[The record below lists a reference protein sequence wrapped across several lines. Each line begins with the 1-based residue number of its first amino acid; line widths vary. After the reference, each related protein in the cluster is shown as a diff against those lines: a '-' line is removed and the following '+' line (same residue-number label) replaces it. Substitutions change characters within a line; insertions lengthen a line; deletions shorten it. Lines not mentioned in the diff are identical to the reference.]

1 MILGFYLYTI
11 IDILDLMKTAY
22 IFHDAFCDPFSEWY
36 PWMKETLES
45 KGYLVIVPKFPSP
58 AGQSY
63 ESWKVVIKNYINT
76 FDADTIIIGHGTG
89 GVFAMRIIQD
99 ITQKIQGL
107 FLVASYGEP
116 IGNIGY
122 DRINKTFYE
131 PALDWSKI
139 KSHVTTIRIF
149 AGDQD
154 PFVPLAIT
162 ERLAEGLGESVETI
176 PEGGHLG
183 KAAGFT
189 QLIPV
194 VSRIFESLS
203 EIDRSISI
211 EKNPELEEV
220 TESQPV
226 TPIANLATQPLNHE
240 PVQQPAHN
248 PELKAHTMYQDMSHL
263 VNSNKG
269 SVTSSLLTKART
281 DKAIAQAAS
290 PASGKNIMYTILSI
304 FMIGATLGIVI
315 FLIQKYAPPAVIAPT
330 PEVLSLIKAEE
341 HKKIMITGEP
351 VFLLDQKIRNTFEE
365 KMTDDTLRDIY
376 YVTPT
381 GRASFTDLVNA
392 LGITNLPTG
401 LTDEFPSSE
410 KGIPV
415 FMHGIST
422 KNQVARHFLVI
433 KINNYDVTFSF
444 MKQWERT
451 MLKDLGPLMNISSDF
466 LKTRLGKDV
475 FQDELLQ
482 NKNVRT
488 LRYHKPTTIS
498 LDDTPSSD
506 TSSTT
511 TSALDSI
518 SSTVQTIVA
527 NNPFANQAAPYQEN
541 DLMLAYFFLNEKTLI
556 ITDNLEII
564 PELLKRYANS
574 QIYQ

>member
-1 MILGFYLYTI
+1 
-11 IDILDLMKTAY
+11 MKTAY

-63 ESWKVVIKNYINT
+63 ESWKAVMKNYIGT
-76 FDADTIIIGHGTG
+76 FDSETIIIGHGTG
-89 GVFAMRIIQD
+89 GTFAMRVVQEL
-99 ITQKIQGL
+99 TQKIQGL

-131 PALDWSKI
+131 PALDWKKI
-139 KSHVTTIRIF
+139 KDHANIIRVF

-154 PFVPLAIT
+154 PFVPVTIT
-162 ERLAEGLGESVETI
+162 ERLAESLNETIETI

-194 VSRIFESLS
+194 ASRIFESLS

-211 EKNPELEEV
+211 EKNPEVEIEQSSVATPTSTITSEESV
-220 TESQPV
+220 ATQPPSQPV
-226 TPIANLATQPLNHE
+226 
-240 PVQQPAHN
+240 HN

-269 SVTSSLLTKART
+269 SVASSLLTKART

-290 PASGKNIMYTILSI
+290 PASGRNIIYTILSI
-304 FMIGATLGIVI
+304 FLIGASLGIII
-315 FLIQKYAPPAVIAPT
+315 FLIQKYAPAPTVQPT
-330 PEVLSLIKAEE
+330 PEIPSLIKAEE
-341 HKKIMITGEP
+341 HKKITFNGEP
-351 VFLLDQKIRNTFEE
+351 IFILDQKIRNAYEQP
-365 KMTDDTLRDIY
+365 MTDGTIRDIY
-376 YVTPT
+376 YVNPG
-381 GRASFTDLVNA
+381 GRASFTDLINA

-410 KGIPV
+410 KGMPV

-488 LRYHKPTTIS
+488 LRYHKSATIS
-498 LDDTPSSD
+498 LDDSS
-506 TSSTT
+506 TSST

-518 SSTVQTIVA
+518 SSTVQAVIT
-527 NNPFANQAAPYQEN
+527 NNPFANQTAPYQEN

-556 ITDNLEII
+556 ITDNLEIV